1 MDVTIPIKNTLLLLS
16 DTIQQL
22 TNVQYQQPCAQLSG
36 ASIGQHC
43 RHVIELFKEL
53 LTGYEIG
60 TVNYEKRQR
69 DLILETNLDQAII
82 QINDILNRIQKPD
95 KNLQL
100 ICTVDQE
107 KNELFQ
113 LSTNYLREL
122 IYNLEHTVHH
132 MALIRIGIRELT
144 NLEIPESFG
153 VAAATIQYRRGQ
165 CAQ

>member
-16 DTIQQL
+16 DTILQL
-22 TNVQYQQPCAQLSG
+22 TNEQYQQPCTQLSG
-36 ASIGQHC
+36 GSIGQHC

-69 DLILETNLDQAII
+69 DLILETNLDKAII
-82 QINDILNRIQKPD
+82 QINDILNSIQKPD

-100 ICTVDQE
+100 YCNLGQ
-107 KNELFQ
+107 NETDFE
-113 LSTNYLREL
+113 LSTNYFREL
-122 IYNLEHTVHH
+122 FYNLEHSVHH
-132 MALIRIGIRELT
+132 MALIRIGIQSLT
-144 NLEIPESFG
+144 NWEIPESFG
-153 VAAATIQYRRGQ
+153 VAAATIQYRRNQ

>member
-22 TNVQYQQPCAQLSG
+22 TSEQYQQPCTELSG

-43 RHVIELFKEL
+43 RHVIELFQEL

-82 QINDILNRIQKPD
+82 EINDILNSIQKPD

-100 ICTVDQE
+100 YCNLGQ
-107 KNELFQ
+107 NETEFE
-113 LSTNYLREL
+113 LSTNYFREL
-122 IYNLEHTVHH
+122 FYNLEHSVHH
-132 MALIRIGIRELT
+132 MALIRIGIQLLT

-153 VAAATIQYRRGQ
+153 VAAATIQYRRNQ
-165 CAQ
+165 CVQ

>member
-1 MDVTIPIKNTLLLLS
+1 MDVTIPIINTLLLLS

-22 TNVQYQQPCAQLSG
+22 TNVQYQQPCTQLSG
-36 ASIGQHC
+36 VSIGQHC

-69 DLILETNLDQAII
+69 DLILETNLNQAII
-82 QINDILNRIQKPD
+82 QINDILNSIHKPN

-100 ICTVDQE
+100 NCNLGQ
-107 KNELFQ
+107 NETEFE
-113 LSTNYLREL
+113 LSTNYFREL
-122 IYNLEHTVHH
+122 FYNLEHSVHH
-132 MALIRIGIRELT
+132 MALIRIGIQSLT

-153 VAAATIQYRRGQ
+153 VAAATIQFRRNQ

>member
-16 DTIQQL
+16 ETIQL
-22 TNVQYQQPCAQLSG
+22 LSVNQYQQPCIQLSKS
-36 ASIGQHC
+36 SIGQHC
-43 RHVIELFKEL
+43 RHVIELYIEL
-53 LTGYEIG
+53 LNGYETGNI
-60 TVNYEKRQR
+60 NYEKRQR
-69 DLILETNLDQAII
+69 NLVLETQKDQAII
-82 QINDILNRIQKPD
+82 EIQLILDSIQKPD

-107 KNELFQ
+107 KNEHFQ

>member
-16 DTIQQL
+16 DTILQL
-22 TNVQYQQPCAQLSG
+22 TREQYQQPCRQLSG
-36 ASIGQHC
+36 GSIGQHC

-82 QINDILNRIQKPD
+82 QINDILNSIQKPD

-100 ICTVDQE
+100 YCNLGQGETE
-107 KNELFQ
+107 FE
-113 LSTNYLREL
+113 LSTNYFREL
-122 IYNLEHTVHH
+122 FYNLEHSVHH
-132 MALIRIGIRELT
+132 MALIRIGIQSLT
-144 NLEIPESFG
+144 NLEIPQSFG
-153 VAAATIQYRRGQ
+153 VAAATIQYRRNQ
-165 CAQ
+165 CVQ

>member
-16 DTIQQL
+16 DTILQL
-22 TNVQYQQPCAQLSG
+22 TNEQYQQPCTQLSG
-36 ASIGQHC
+36 GSIGQHC

-69 DLILETNLDQAII
+69 DLILETNLEQAII
-82 QINDILNRIQKPD
+82 QINDILNSIQKPD

-100 ICTVDQE
+100 YCNLGLSE
-107 KNELFQ
+107 PEFE
-113 LSTNYLREL
+113 LSTNYFREL
-122 IYNLEHTVHH
+122 FYNLEHSVHH
-132 MALIRIGIRELT
+132 MALIRIGIQSLT
-144 NLEIPESFG
+144 NLEIPASFG
-153 VAAATIQYRRGQ
+153 VAASTIQYRRNQ